1 MGSALLGHFGSL
13 SFHGIILIAGSGQV
27 IPQAFQGALILGTN
41 DAKLCIY
48 IYIYVCVCTCSGY
61 YSQGWYHTQIK
72 KT

>member
-48 IYIYVCVCTCSGY
+48 IYICVCVHVVGIIPRGGIT
-61 YSQGWYHTQIK
+61 HK
-72 KT
+72 

>member
-48 IYIYVCVCTCSGY
+48 IYIYIYICVCVHVVGIIPRGGIT
-61 YSQGWYHTQIK
+61 HK
-72 KT
+72 

>member
-48 IYIYVCVCTCSGY
+48 IYVCVYT
-61 YSQGWYHTQIK
+61 
-72 KT
+72 